1 MALGYTPAPPPHG
14 VFLGEVSCCTLART
28 LPEIQ
33 LGALASGARQPQP
46 SGQVGV
52 PVGGGCLP
60 TPPRP
65 QGLNACSAL
74 NLFVRVA
81 PGLYEMPSEGGR
93 SQ

>member
-52 PVGGGCLP
+52 PVGGGGAC
-60 TPPRP
+60 PPHPDHR
-65 QGLNACSAL
+65 A
-74 NLFVRVA
+74 
-81 PGLYEMPSEGGR
+81 
-93 SQ
+93 